1 MINLIGDIMIV
12 TLTNLFV
19 VFAIEHSNLL
29 RVFPFDLNFESLDLE
44 KIKTYDPIKVQYLS
58 QGKYHLCVCDITVT
72 ENDVIILFYNDFEL
86 ILNLPLLEYDTD
98 DLKEFI
104 DDKLSEDIFNV
115 YNLRFKLSKTYIV
128 NKLKELYL
136 KGDR

>member
-1 MINLIGDIMIV
+1 MIV